1 MPEGGRLTIDSRL
14 TTHDSLMVE
23 VGDTGQ
29 GIPEDKL
36 KDIFE
41 PFFSTK
47 EEGMGLGLAITY
59 KIIKDHGGEIEVT
72 TKVGEGTRFRI
83 KLPNH

>member
-1 MPEGGRLTIDSRL
+1 MI
-14 TTHDSLMVE
+14 E
-23 VGDTGQ
+23 VSDTGY

-47 EEGMGLGLAITY
+47 EEGMGLGLAVTY
-59 KIIKDHGGEIEVT
+59 RIVKDHGGEIEVES
-72 TKVGEGTRFRI
+72 KMGEGAKFRVW
-83 KLPNH
+83 LPYRAGEILT